1 MSKKLKINLIRIIVS
16 LILFVCIFSVDL
28 AIDLNSVIKNDN
40 LNWLLPF
47 CLYMVVYFIIGY
59 DILIKAI
66 KTIFKGQVFDENF
79 LMCIATIGALCIKE
93 FAEAVAVLLF
103 YQIGEWFQS
112 YAVGKS
118 RKDIADLMDI
128 RPDYANLLKEDGSS
142 EKVDPDQVKIGD
154 IIVVKPGEKI
164 PLDGEVVK
172 GVSTLDTKAL
182 TGESSPSEISQGDAV
197 ISGTINLTN
206 TIEVKVNK
214 EYQDSTVS
222 KILELVENASSKK
235 STSEKFV
242 SKFAKFYTP
251 IVVMGAILLFVIGGA
266 ISSNWINWLI
276 RALNFL
282 VISCPCAL
290 VISVPLSFF
299 SGIGVASKNGI
310 LIKGSS
316 YLENFNK
323 VNIFV
328 FDKTGTLTKG
338 NFAITCL
345 NPTATQEELLKYAAI
360 AESNSSHPI
369 AKSITRA
376 YGKEVLGGYDL
387 QNISGKGIIAK
398 GQDTILCGNEKL
410 MDEYGIEYVKPSAVG
425 TIVYVAVN
433 NKFLGSIVIAD
444 EIKDN
449 ASDMIKSLNKMGIR
463 TIMLTGDNEKIATYI
478 ANKLGIK
485 EYKYSLL
492 PQNKVEEVDKLL
504 NQKTDDEKLCFV
516 GDGINDAPVL
526 MRADI
531 GISMGNIGSDA
542 AIEASDIVLMHDDLK
557 CIPKAKKIAKKTIK
571 IVKQN
576 IIFTISVKLIVLV
589 LSIFGIANMW
599 LAIMA
604 DVGVSVLAILNSM
617 RVNGKYKD

>member
-1 MSKKLKINLIRIIVS
+1 MSKKLKNNLVRIIIAI
-16 LILFVCIFSVDL
+16 LLFVAVFSVDL
-28 AIDLNSVIKNDN
+28 TIGLDFVIQNYKI
-40 LNWLLPF
+40 NWIFPLG
-47 CLYMVVYFIIGY
+47 LYLIIYFIIGY
-59 DILIKAI
+59 DVLIKAI
-66 KTIFKGQVFDENF
+66 KNITRGQIFDENF
-79 LMCIATIGALCIKE
+79 LMCIATIGAFCIKE
-93 FAEAVAVLLF
+93 FPEAVAVLLF

-112 YAVGKS
+112 YAVNKS
-118 RKDIADLMDI
+118 RKSIAELMDI
-128 RPDYANLLKEDGSS
+128 RPDYANLLKENNTI
-142 EKVDPDQVKIGD
+142 EQVKPEQVKTGS

-164 PLDGEVVK
+164 PLDGVIIK
-172 GVSTLDTKAL
+172 GISTLDTKAL
-182 TGESSPSEISQGDAV
+182 TGESLPREVKEGNEV
-197 ISGTINLTN
+197 ISGTINLTS
-206 TIEVKVNK
+206 TIQVRVEK
-214 EYQDSTVS
+214 EYYDSTVS

-235 STSEKFV
+235 SSSEKFV

-251 IVVMGAILLFVIGGA
+251 IVVIGAVLLFVLGGV
-266 ISSNWINWLI
+266 ISSRWTAWLV

-338 NFAITCL
+338 NFVITQI
-345 NPTATQEELLKYAAI
+345 NSTTTDEELLKYAAI
-360 AESNSSHPI
+360 AEKNSSHPI
-369 AKSITRA
+369 ATSIIQY
-376 YGKEVLGGYDL
+376 YGKEIPNDYELINV
-387 QNISGKGIIAK
+387 SGKGIIAK
-398 GQDTILCGNEKL
+398 GKKIILCGNEKL
-410 MDEYGIEYVKPSAVG
+410 MNEYNIKYVKPTAVG

-433 NKFLGSIVIAD
+433 NEFLGSIVIAD
-444 EIKDN
+444 EIKEN
-449 ASDMIKSLNKMGIR
+449 AKDMITSLNNIGAK
-463 TIMLTGDNEKIATYI
+463 TIMLTGDNEIIASHI
-478 ANKLGIK
+478 AKELGIK

-504 NQKTDDEKLCFV
+504 REKPENKKLCFV

-526 MRADI
+526 MRADV
-531 GISMGNIGSDA
+531 GVSMGNIGSDA

-557 CIPKAKKIAKKTIK
+557 CLAKAKKIAKKTLA

-576 IIFTISVKLIVLV
+576 IIFTISIKLIVLI
-589 LSIFGIANMW
+589 LSVFGIANIW
-599 LAIMA
+599 LAIMS

-617 RVNGKYKD
+617 RVMGKY

>member
-1 MSKKLKINLIRIIVS
+1 MSKKLKNNLIRII
-16 LILFVCIFSVDL
+16 IALFLFIAVFSVDL
-28 AIDLNSVIKNDN
+28 TIGLDSVIQNYKI
-40 LNWLLPF
+40 NWIFPLG
-47 CLYMVVYFIIGY
+47 LYLIIYFIIGY
-59 DILIKAI
+59 DVLIKAI
-66 KTIFKGQVFDENF
+66 KNITRGQIFDENF
-79 LMCIATIGALCIKE
+79 LMCIATIGAFCIKE
-93 FAEAVAVLLF
+93 FPEAVAVLLF

-112 YAVGKS
+112 YAVNKS
-118 RKDIADLMDI
+118 RKSIAELMDI
-128 RPDYANLLKEDGSS
+128 RPDYANLLKENNSIEQVNPELVKTGS
-142 EKVDPDQVKIGD
+142 

-164 PLDGEVVK
+164 PLDGVIIK
-172 GVSTLDTKAL
+172 GISTLDTKAL
-182 TGESSPSEISQGDAV
+182 TGESLPREVKEGNEV
-197 ISGTINLTN
+197 ISGTINLTS
-206 TIEVKVNK
+206 TIQVRVEK
-214 EYQDSTVS
+214 EYYDSTVS

-235 STSEKFV
+235 SSSEKFV

-251 IVVMGAILLFVIGGA
+251 IVVIGAVLLFVLGGV
-266 ISSNWINWLI
+266 ISSRWTTWLV

-338 NFAITCL
+338 NFVITQI
-345 NPTATQEELLKYAAI
+345 NSTTTDEELLKYAAI
-360 AESNSSHPI
+360 AEKNSSHPI
-369 AKSITRA
+369 ATSIIQY
-376 YGKEVLGGYDL
+376 YGKEIPNDYELT
-387 QNISGKGIIAK
+387 NISGKGIIAK
-398 GQDTILCGNEKL
+398 GKKIILCGNEKL
-410 MDEYGIEYVKPSAVG
+410 MNEYNIKYVKPTAVG

-433 NKFLGSIVIAD
+433 NEFLGSIVIAD
-444 EIKDN
+444 EIKEN
-449 ASDMIKSLNKMGIR
+449 AKDMITSLNNMGAK
-463 TIMLTGDNEKIATYI
+463 TIMLTGDNEKIASHI
-478 ANKLGIK
+478 AKELGIR

-504 NQKTDDEKLCFV
+504 RKKPDKEKLCFV

-526 MRADI
+526 MRADV
-531 GISMGNIGSDA
+531 GVSMGNIGSDA

-557 CIPKAKKIAKKTIK
+557 CLAKAKKIAKKTLA

-576 IIFTISVKLIVLV
+576 IIFTISIKLIVLI
-589 LSIFGIANMW
+589 LSVFGIANIW
-599 LAIMA
+599 LAIMS

-617 RVNGKYKD
+617 RVMGKY